1 VKCEFCNTVLK
12 KNSKADHYCEK
23 KWQSELRK
31 EINSFF
37 ESESSLSS
45 YEAIEGQRLP
55 YRAWIRSYSAKSDK
69 EKYKLEPLKLEQE
82 LYQTDLLIVEKSY
95 GIKSTEALPEELI
108 ITPRVV
114 IELKIGISTHEA
126 LAYGEKAGR
135 HKQIHPALRYGVALR
150 IDDKKLPWRL
160 INNSANFDFMIGFDD
175 TKKIEEKKELDE
187 LMSLIREE
195 IKFSKT
201 LEGLIFKKPA
211 STNCSYFHRKL
222 ETKEN
227 D

>member
-45 YEAIEGQRLP
+45 YEAIEGQKLP
-55 YRAWIRSYSAKSDK
+55 YRGWIRSYSAESDG
-69 EKYKLEPLKLEQE
+69 EKYKLEPLKLEQK
-82 LYQTDLLIVEKSY
+82 LYETDLLIVEKSN
-95 GIKSTEALPEELI
+95 STEVLSEELI

-126 LAYGEKAGR
+126 LTYGEKAGR

-150 IDDKKLPWRL
+150 INNKKLPWRL
-160 INNSANFDFMIGFDD
+160 ITNSDNFDFMIGFDD
-175 TKKIEEKKELDE
+175 TKKIEEKNELDE
-187 LMSLIREE
+187 LMLLIQEE
-195 IKFSKT
+195 IKFSQT
-201 LEGLIFKKPA
+201 LEGLIFKKHA

-222 ETKEN
+222 EIKKI